1 MKKAVW
7 MILTVLFVFAA
18 CDKDEENT
26 VGNLTS
32 SQAKELMQGE
42 WYLAEATGSQ
52 YTKPVNNSSKKEAE
66 EFATVHTNLIGFW
79 WKMDPGHSVM
89 NFFELQAVTYK
100 DESVWRLSLR
110 ENENDKEEAKSMY
123 SGAYIIFLNS
133 KKMILV
139 TDEYGTF
146 TYKK

>member
-26 VGNLTS
+26 LGNLTS

-52 YTKPVNNSSKKEAE
+52 YANPVNCSSKKEAE
-66 EFATVHTNLIGFW
+66 DFVTVHVNLIGFW
-79 WKMDPGHSVM
+79 WKYDPGHSPM
-89 NFFELQAVTYK
+89 DFFELQVVTYK
-100 DESVWRLSLR
+100 DEPAWRLSLK
-110 ENENDKEEAKSMY
+110 ENENDKEETRSMY
-123 SGAYIIFLNS
+123 TGAYITFLNS
-133 KKMILV
+133 EKMILV